1 MESEFSSNPDNLMNT
16 NNQLD
21 STLCLPTNYD
31 VSYGNTTNS
40 TENPI
45 SRYWTPNL
53 LDGAL
58 FIVSNSTY
66 QTENIPSSWQHPTDL
81 LTRTFDDITKLK
93 DNPGNFFH
101 GLINAYADLYDIDL
115 YLIVSINNKHTIIDK
130 NHFGKLNEKRCDKE
144 RYAFIFCNT
153 NNIYC
158 CPLYYKKY
166 INGETLTVFKRDDIS
181 VWHAIETMVNQMNK
195 KIVDENQNQT
205 ENRLELS
212 IEDPSHMA
220 VDDTFSSENHS
231 TSFDLQPVILFE
243 ASTFIEQ
250 MLQEINQLKNN
261 LRPWLN
267 EILIQNQAPDFN
279 ITNLNSISPQAS
291 AELIQERQMLILQ
304 IIQSAVE
311 RIPRNHDAAIVSNIV
326 VANNNQQDNTT
337 LFSDTS
343 HVTQIDQNPAN
354 ISSFVLNQ
362 SSNTS
367 EIFPTTSAS
376 IQCEAPNILN
386 KPKKDWHYRNMRDL
400 AKNRI
405 PLLAGDGPQ
414 RSLIRVK
421 VPLKRNYPMYLGIKV
436 QTYDNREH
444 CLKIP
449 VPEGTTVNMDSFCND
464 NNLNRLQFDQCTPT
478 DYFDSENRYV
488 YSEISS
494 EEHEAREKE

>member
-1 MESEFSSNPDNLMNT
+1 MESEFSSNPDSLMNT

-93 DNPGNFFH
+93 DNPGHFFH

-115 YLIVSINNKHTIIDK
+115 YLIVFINNKHTIIDK
-130 NHFGKLNEKRCDKE
+130 NN
-144 RYAFIFCNT
+144 FCN
-153 NNIYC
+153 
-158 CPLYYKKY
+158 L
-166 INGETLTVFKRDDIS
+166 
-181 VWHAIETMVNQMNK
+181 
-195 KIVDENQNQT
+195 VDENQNQT

-231 TSFDLQPVILFE
+231 TSFDLQPVTLFE

-354 ISSFVLNQ
+354 ISSYVLNQ

>member
-45 SRYWTPNL
+45 GICWISNL

-66 QTENIPSSWQHPTDL
+66 QTENIPSSWQHSTDR
-81 LTRTFDDITKLK
+81 LTCTFDDITKLK
-93 DNPGNFFH
+93 DNPEHFFY
-101 GLINAYADLYDIDL
+101 GLINAYAVLYDIDL
-115 YLIVSINNKHTIIDK
+115 YLILWRNMRNNV
-130 NHFGKLNEKRCDKE
+130 
-144 RYAFIFCNT
+144 
-153 NNIYC
+153 
-158 CPLYYKKY
+158 YYKKY

-354 ISSFVLNQ
+354 ISSYVLNQ

-421 VPLKRNYPMYLGIKV
+421 VPPKRNYPMYLGIKV

-444 CLKIP
+444 CLKVP

-494 EEHEAREKE
+494 EEHEASEKE